1 MTTAYRWPAISATTC
16 EGGTAPYSPP
26 ISCDTQQDLT
36 RGGRKLLDR
45 FRDKMRALHYA
56 LATEKAYR
64 HWILEFLC
72 FHRAGREW
80 RHPATLGKLE
90 IEAFLTHL
98 ATQRKVSAKTQNQAF
113 SAVLFLYKQVLG
125 MELPPIDALRAK
137 ESRRLPVVLSR
148 QEVQRLIAHVEGCG
162 GVCRLMVELTYG
174 AGLRLLE
181 CCRLRV
187 KDVDF
192 DRRQLTV
199 REGKGDKDRS
209 APLPD
214 RCAQNLRIQMARV
227 RTQHSADLEPRF
239 GVRGLAVCAAQEISQ
254 RGEGAGMAICLL
266 FGEALPGPPLP
277 GGAFVPTSSPRE
289 RAATRRKAG
298 RKSGRSDE
306 ASNLSHTPTQLRHAP
321 SGVRRRHPDRARVA
335 WPQRR
340 FDHDDLHARAS
351 TRRVWG
357 TKPAGRLGGVIL
369 CRTGAGVHWGHHVCT
384 HLGTLG
390 ADWGYPTLRPLTGKS
405 LRQPQLRAIS
415 TPRAAPTIPAITRP
429 APLLPAPCSLLP
441 ASLLLWLLTL
451 SSQLLTLLTLAENAT
466 IQMNKNLLSSAVPV
480 ALWQPIECIRRKT
493 RGQRSRR
500 AHSNTQPAID
510 FTPPEE

>member
-16 EGGTAPYSPP
+16 EGGAAPYSPP

-227 RTQHSADLEPRF
+227 RTQHSADLERGLGYADLPYALRRKYPNAERELAWQYVFFSGKLCRDPRYPEGPLYRHHLHESVLQRAVKRAVNQAGLTKRATCHILRHSF
-239 GVRGLAVCAAQEISQ
+239 ATHLLESGADIRTVQELLGHKDVSTTMIYTHVLQRGACGVRSPLDALA
-254 RGEGAGMAICLL
+254 G
-266 FGEALPGPPLP
+266 
-277 GGAFVPTSSPRE
+277 
-289 RAATRRKAG
+289 
-298 RKSGRSDE
+298 
-306 ASNLSHTPTQLRHAP
+306 
-321 SGVRRRHPDRARVA
+321 
-335 WPQRR
+335 
-340 FDHDDLHARAS
+340 
-351 TRRVWG
+351 
-357 TKPAGRLGGVIL
+357 
-369 CRTGAGVHWGHHVCT
+369 
-384 HLGTLG
+384 
-390 ADWGYPTLRPLTGKS
+390 
-405 LRQPQLRAIS
+405 
-415 TPRAAPTIPAITRP
+415 
-429 APLLPAPCSLLP
+429 
-441 ASLLLWLLTL
+441 
-451 SSQLLTLLTLAENAT
+451 
-466 IQMNKNLLSSAVPV
+466 
-480 ALWQPIECIRRKT
+480 
-493 RGQRSRR
+493 
-500 AHSNTQPAID
+500 
-510 FTPPEE
+510 